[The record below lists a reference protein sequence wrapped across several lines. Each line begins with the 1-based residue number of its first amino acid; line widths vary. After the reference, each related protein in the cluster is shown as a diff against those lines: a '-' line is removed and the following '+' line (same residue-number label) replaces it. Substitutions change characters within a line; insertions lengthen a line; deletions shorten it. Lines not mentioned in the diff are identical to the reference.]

1 MGREKEV
8 QNGAAKRRGWDRT
21 LGKMNIAQTTM
32 NAHFKLRGRRALC
45 TVSAL
50 SELVPDKS
58 GGRVR
63 PEIQREGH
71 KCGQQRKMR
80 GRGQAHARALSSS
93 SPRFD
98 GCKARVAQHRAKM
111 RSRRLMLATDPS

>member
-71 KCGQQRKMR
+71 KCGQQQRNMR
-80 GRGQAHARALSSS
+80 GGADAREGAELVISE
-93 SPRFD
+93 
-98 GCKARVAQHRAKM
+98 V
-111 RSRRLMLATDPS
+111 RRLQSARCATQSEDEEQAPHASH